1 MHNDNLQFSYR
12 TFLLNHS
19 VKFGADQNNR
29 FTQYDICRQRGWIN
43 ELGHVTQDGIEEVR
57 FAKQIRVIK

>member
-1 MHNDNLQFSYR
+1 MYNDNLQFSYR
-12 TFLLNHS
+12 TFLLDHA

-29 FTQYDICRQRGWIN
+29 FTQYEICRQRGWID

>member
-1 MHNDNLQFSYR
+1 MCDDNLQFSYR
-12 TFLLNHS
+12 AFLLDHS
-19 VKFGADQNNR
+19 VKLGADQNNR
-29 FTQYDICRQRGWIN
+29 FTQYDICRQRGWID